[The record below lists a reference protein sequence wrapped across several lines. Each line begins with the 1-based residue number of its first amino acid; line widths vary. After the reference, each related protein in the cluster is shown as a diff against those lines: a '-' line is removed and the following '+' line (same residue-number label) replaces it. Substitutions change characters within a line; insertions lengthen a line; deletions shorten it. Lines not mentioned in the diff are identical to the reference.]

1 MILKPSIE
9 GLAVKVCQVH
19 ETNSES
25 CGLCAS
31 VRRRFDKVLGYS
43 FLSRER
49 TTFLRT
55 PLDDRPDI
63 YVRSVAINEPLHASF
78 TSSLVVS
85 FFGVLRCGPIFISC
99 PRLCSRRRPR
109 RSRPFQG
116 DKLQAKKYWDRWGC
130 QGYFCRTVP
139 FLIHR

>member
-1 MILKPSIE
+1 MAKHLTNIGLGEHSERMQICLIVGRMPILLLPRKTEKEVVERFVFKKEVLFLDDLETPTME
-9 GLAVKVCQVH
+9 GVAVRVH
-19 ETNSES
+19 VTNSES
-25 CGLCAS
+25 CGLHAS
-31 VRRRFDKVLGYS
+31 VRRRFDKVLGCN

-85 FFGVLRCGPIFISC
+85 FFGC
-99 PRLCSRRRPR
+99 P
-109 RSRPFQG
+109 
-116 DKLQAKKYWDRWGC
+116 
-130 QGYFCRTVP
+130 
-139 FLIHR
+139 